1 MISAE
6 IASLVCDMDGV
17 LYRGNDTIPGAPEA
31 VRRLRANGVKVLFCT
46 NNSNQTV
53 QQYTEKLVGMGIE
66 ATAEDILTSAVVT
79 TEVLRDRGFLGR
91 RALVVGGAGLRAAA
105 QEAGLITE
113 PEPDPAGVDV
123 VLLGWDPTFDYEKLK
138 RAATAVRSGAA
149 FIASNADATF
159 PAPEGPLPGAGAIL
173 ASIEVAG
180 GKRAEVLGKPHQ
192 PMTDA
197 IVRRLDGSGRIA
209 AVGDRP
215 DTDLAGAF
223 EMGWMTILVL
233 SGVTS
238 RSDAVCLKPQPDLI
252 VDSLA
257 DLS

>member
-1 MISAE
+1 MISADFT
-6 IASLVCDMDGV
+6 SLVCDMDGV

-31 VRRLRANGVKVLFCT
+31 IARLRERGVRVLFCT

-53 QQYTEKLVGMGIE
+53 HQYRDKLARMDIE
-66 ATAEDILTSAVVT
+66 ATLGDILTSAVVT
-79 TEVLRDRGFLGR
+79 GEVLKERGFAGK
-91 RALVVGGAGLRAAA
+91 RALVVGGEGLDTAVH
-105 QEAGLITE
+105 EAGVE
-113 PEPDPAGVDV
+113 VCPDPGSAGVDV
-123 VLLGWDPTFDYEKLK
+123 VLIGWDPGFDYGKME
-138 RAATAVRSGAA
+138 RAASAVRNGATL
-149 FIASNADATF
+149 IASNADATF
-159 PAPEGPLPGAGAIL
+159 PAPNGPLPGAGAIL

-180 GKRAEVLGKPHQ
+180 GKRAEILGKPHR

-197 IVRRLDGSGRIA
+197 IVRRLGTEGSIA

-238 RSDAVCLKPQPDLI
+238 RAEADSLERRPDLI
-252 VDSLA
+252 LDSLA
-257 DLS
+257 DLG

>member
-6 IASLVCDMDGV
+6 ISSLVCDMDGV
-17 LYRGNDTIPGAPEA
+17 LYRGSDTIPGAPEA
-31 VRRLRANGVKVLFCT
+31 VMRLRDNGVRVLFCT
-46 NNSNQTV
+46 NNSSQTV
-53 QQYTEKLVGMGIE
+53 TEYSEKLAAMGID
-66 ATAEDILTSAVVT
+66 TARDDILTSAVVT
-79 TEVLRDRGFLGR
+79 TEVLKERGLTGK
-91 RALVVGGAGLRAAA
+91 RAFIVGGAGMRAAA
-105 QEAGLITE
+105 RDAQLEIAPTG
-113 PEPDPAGVDV
+113 DGVDV
-123 VLLGWDPTFDYEKLK
+123 VLVGWDKDFDYTAMQH
-138 RAATAVRSGAA
+138 AADAVRGGAA

-173 ASIEVAG
+173 ASIEVAAG
-180 GKRAEVLGKPHQ
+180 RRAEVLGKPHR

-197 IVRRLDGSGRIA
+197 ILKRVGTNGRIA

-238 RSDAVCLKPQPDLI
+238 GEQAASLQPQPDLI
-252 VDSLA
+252 VDSIA
-257 DLS
+257 DLG

>member
-1 MISAE
+1 MLSAE
-6 IASLVCDMDGV
+6 IGSLVCDMDGV
-17 LYRGNDTIPGAPEA
+17 LYRGDDTIPGAPDA
-31 VRRLRANGVKVLFCT
+31 IRRLRQNGVKVLFCT

-53 QQYTEKLVGMGIE
+53 KQYTDKLSRMGIE
-66 ATAEDILTSAVVT
+66 TVPSDILSSAVVT
-79 TEVLRDRGFLGR
+79 TEVLRERGFQGK
-91 RALVVGGAGLRAAA
+91 RALVVGGEGLRNAALDAGLVS
-105 QEAGLITE
+105 
-113 PEPDPAGVDV
+113 EPDPDGIDV
-123 VLLGWDPTFDYEKLK
+123 VLLGWDPEFDYAKMK
-138 RAATAVRSGAA
+138 RAATAVRQGAA

-159 PAPEGPLPGAGAIL
+159 PAPGGPWPGAGAIL

-180 GKRAEVLGKPHQ
+180 GSRAEVLGKPHK

-197 IVRRLDGSGRIA
+197 ILKRLDGAEPIA

-238 RSDAVCLKPQPDLI
+238 RADVASLEPHPDL
-252 VDSLA
+252 VLESLA
-257 DLS
+257 DLR